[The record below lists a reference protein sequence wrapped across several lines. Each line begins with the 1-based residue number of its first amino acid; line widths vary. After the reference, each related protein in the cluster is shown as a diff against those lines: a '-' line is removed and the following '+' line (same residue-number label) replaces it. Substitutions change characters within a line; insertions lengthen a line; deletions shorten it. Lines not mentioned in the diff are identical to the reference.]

1 MGKFKDIF
9 KGLTGLVSDLF
20 RDTEVS
26 KGFEEAG
33 GIDGMTI
40 HARGGS
46 SSDVKAY
53 KSAKERYNALKAQE
67 YVDGKGEIIRDPNG
81 NPVPERN
88 ADGSVRRDL
97 NGQIVYKRGP
107 RKPSPYDFPIR

>member
-40 HARGGS
+40 HARGGGA
-46 SSDVKAY
+46 SDVKAY
-53 KSAKERYNALKAQE
+53 KSAKERYSALKAAE
-67 YVDGKGEIIRDPNG
+67 YVDEKGEIIRDLNG
-81 NPVPERN
+81 NPVPVRN
-88 ADGSVRRDL
+88 ADGSVRRDM
-97 NGQIVYKRGP
+97 NGQIVYQRGP
-107 RKPSPYDFPIR
+107 RKPSPYDFPIK

>member
-1 MGKFKDIF
+1 MAKFSKIFSVLIGIF
-9 KGLTGLVSDLF
+9 KNNDF
-20 RDTEVS
+20 S
-26 KGFEEAG
+26 KGFDEAG
-33 GIDGMTI
+33 GIDGITI
-40 HARGGS
+40 YARGGS

>member
-88 ADGSVRRDL
+88 ADRSVRRDL

>member
-1 MGKFKDIF
+1 MRKIKDIF
-9 KGLTGLVSDLF
+9 KGLTGLIGDLF

-40 HARGGS
+40 HARGGNA
-46 SSDVKAY
+46 SDVKAF
-53 KSAKERYNALKAQE
+53 KTAKERYQALKAQE

-81 NPVPERN
+81 NPIPERN
-88 ADGSVRRDL
+88 ADGSVRRDM
-97 NGQIVYKRGP
+97 NGRVVYQRGP

>member
-1 MGKFKDIF
+1 MAKFSNIF
-9 KGLTGLVSDLF
+9 SGLIGLFKNNDF
-20 RDTEVS
+20 S
-26 KGFEEAG
+26 KGFDEAG
-33 GIDGMTI
+33 GIDGITI
-40 HARGGS
+40 YARGGS

-88 ADGSVRRDL
+88 ADGSVKRDL
-97 NGQIVYKRGP
+97 NGQIVYARGP
-107 RKPSPYDFPIR
+107 RKPSPSDFPIR

>member
-1 MGKFKDIF
+1 MAKFSNIIKGITGVLSNLF
-9 KGLTGLVSDLF
+9 KGTDF
-20 RDTEVS
+20 S
-26 KGFEEAG
+26 KGFDDAG
-33 GIDGMTI
+33 GIDGITI
-40 HARGGS
+40 YARGGS

-97 NGQIVYKRGP
+97 NGQIVYKRGL

>member
-9 KGLTGLVSDLF
+9 KGLTGLVGDLF

-40 HARGGS
+40 HARGGNA
-46 SSDVKAY
+46 SDVKAF
-53 KSAKERYNALKAQE
+53 KTAKERYQSLKAQE

-81 NPVPERN
+81 NPIPERN
-88 ADGSVRRDL
+88 ADGSVRRDM
-97 NGQIVYKRGP
+97 NGRVVYQRGP

>member
-9 KGLTGLVSDLF
+9 KGLTGLVGDLF

-40 HARGGS
+40 HARGGNA
-46 SSDVKAY
+46 SDVKAF
-53 KSAKERYNALKAQE
+53 KTAKERYQALKAQE

-81 NPVPERN
+81 NPIPERN
-88 ADGSVRRDL
+88 ADGSVRRDMY
-97 NGQIVYKRGP
+97 GRVVYQRGP